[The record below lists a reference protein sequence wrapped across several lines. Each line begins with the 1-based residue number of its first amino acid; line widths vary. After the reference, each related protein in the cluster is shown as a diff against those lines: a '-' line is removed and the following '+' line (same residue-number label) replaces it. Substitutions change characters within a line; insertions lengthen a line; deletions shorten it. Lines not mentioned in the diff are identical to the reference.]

1 VNTTELIYKK
11 AKTLDEIGLQE
22 LNDFLDFLLL
32 KKSKS
37 KAKEELFPVTE
48 LETPQSNSPY
58 TGKAL
63 TIEEMD
69 DAINYEAGQHK

>member
-32 KKSKS
+32 KKSK
-37 KAKEELFPVTE
+37 AKEELFPVTE
-48 LETPQSNSPY
+48 LETPQSSSPY

>member
-1 VNTTELIYKK
+1 MNTTELIYKK

-32 KKSKS
+32 KKL
-37 KAKEELFPVTE
+37 KAKKKEELFPVTE
-48 LETPQSNSPY
+48 LEKPHSSSPY
-58 TGKAL
+58 TGKVL